1 MTRPQYTPSHR
12 MLNEAIIGAAHQCPS
27 SAPQWIAHA
36 MLDAYGEQH
45 ATTIAD
51 SLPRMIRAEHTT
63 RLKGAA
69 IRACAD
75 PVGYPGAV
83 TVTDHFG
90 DEYHRVRF
98 YEGVDLASHPYVPP
112 DMAMPGGDASMLDHA
127 VPNRGWRIV
136 RNVGIAAIFA
146 ALAWGVWTMAWA
158 QHDGALAQAEQGA
171 AEW

>member
-27 SAPQWIAHA
+27 SAPVWIAEA

-45 ATTIAD
+45 ATAIAD
-51 SLPRMIRAEHTT
+51 SLPRMIRAEHTA
-63 RLKGAA
+63 RLRGAA

-75 PVGYPGAV
+75 PVDYPGAV
-83 TVTDHFG
+83 TVTDH
-90 DEYHRVRF
+90 
-98 YEGVDLASHPYVPP
+98 VDLQAEADSLHRLARV
-112 DMAMPGGDASMLDHA
+112 A
-127 VPNRGWRIV
+127 

-146 ALAWGVWTMAWA
+146 ALAWGFWTVAWA
-158 QHDGALAQAEQGA
+158 QHDGARAQAERGA